1 MDAGLNMI
9 LESDLTRNQEL
20 VTDSGE
26 LIGRPIRFCKRFG
39 KCFALGSAN
48 EFELGGNLE
57 RRFVGGCV

>member
-1 MDAGLNMI
+1 MNAGLNMI

-26 LIGRPIRFCKRFG
+26 LIGRTICFGKRLGKRF
-39 KCFALGSAN
+39 ALRGAD
-48 EFELGGNLE
+48 EFEFGRRFE